1 MNPIKNR
8 IDFVLLFDVQDGNPN
23 GDPDAGNLP
32 RVDAETGHGLVTDVC
47 LKRHLRNYVTL
58 TRQGNPGF
66 EIYVKDR
73 GVLNAEH
80 EKAYKELGLN
90 MAEESQRKLDKELAA
105 KIPEED
111 FHVEGFS
118 VREGDDEEKFL
129 VYSGDLDREQQKE
142 AKAALKAIDKK
153 LEALAAEMIKGS
165 KSRKPRREEV
175 ESARSWMCRTYFDV
189 RTFGA
194 VMSTGVNCGQVRG
207 PVQMTFARSL
217 DPIFPVE
224 HAITRVAVTK
234 KEDQE
239 KKETEMGR
247 KSTVRYG
254 LYRAYGFIS
263 PALARQTG
271 FSDRDLSLL
280 LEALGKMF
288 EQARSSSKGLMSTRA
303 LILFEHESELGSAPA
318 HELFEKALRVRRV
331 SQGPVVGFQDY
342 EVTVN
347 GDKITT
353 RDSRWLVK
361 RTPNEDSYTL
371 TSAPV
376 APLLAVS

>member
-58 TRQGNPGF
+58 TRQGQSGF
-66 EIYVKDR
+66 DIYVKDR

-80 EKAYKELGLN
+80 EKAYKALGLN
-90 MAEESQRKLDKELAA
+90 MAEESVRELPADLAA
-105 KIPEED
+105 KIEED
-111 FHVEGFS
+111 FSVEGFS
-118 VREGDDEEKFL
+118 VREGDDDKKLL
-129 VYSGDLDREQQKE
+129 VYSGDLDKDQQKE
-142 AKAALKAIDKK
+142 AKKALKEIDKR
-153 LEALAAEMIKGS
+153 LEDLAAELIKGS
-165 KSRKPRREEV
+165 KSRGPKREKV
-175 ESARSWMCRTYFDV
+175 ESARTWMCKTYFDV

-239 KKETEMGR
+239 KKATEMGR

-271 FSDRDLSLL
+271 FSEQDLSLL

-288 EQARSSSKGLMSTRA
+288 EYARSSSKGLMSTRA
-303 LILFEHESELGSAPA
+303 LILFEHENELGSAPS
-318 HELFEKALRVRRV
+318 HELFEKILTVKRVG
-331 SQGPVVGFQDY
+331 QGPVVGFQDY
-342 EVTVN
+342 EITVN
-347 GDKITT
+347 GHKIVQQYT
-353 RDSRWLVK
+353 RWLVK
-361 RTPNEDSYTL
+361 RTPNEDGYTVEP
-371 TSAPV
+371 APFRA
-376 APLLAVS
+376 APAAS

>member
-58 TRQGNPGF
+58 TQQGNPGF

-73 GVLNAEH
+73 GVLNLEH
-80 EKAYKELGLN
+80 ERAYKSLN
-90 MAEESQRKLDKELAA
+90 LDLTQESAKEIPATIAA
-105 KIPEED
+105 KIED
-111 FHVEGFS
+111 DFSIDGFS
-118 VREGDDEEKFL
+118 VREGDDDKKML
-129 VYSGDLDREQQKE
+129 VYSGDLDKEQQKE
-142 AKAALKAIDKK
+142 AKKALKAIDKG
-153 LEALAAEMIKGS
+153 LETLAAELIKGS
-165 KSRKPRREEV
+165 KSRKPERTEID
-175 ESARSWMCRTYFDV
+175 SARNWMCKTYFDV

-217 DPIFPVE
+217 DPIFPME

-347 GDKITT
+347 GEKITT